1 MGMIMKRLVGISDAK
16 KKLARTLS
24 PNKKGSIRATKDDK
38 AAVPK
43 GHFPVY
49 VGEARRRFV
58 VPIEYLEHALFRDL
72 LDWAE
77 QEFGYEH
84 PTGGLTI
91 PCTEDYFLSLTSL
104 LINSK

>member
-1 MGMIMKRLVGISDAK
+1 MGIIMRLVGISEAK

-24 PNKKGSIRATKDDK
+24 PKKGSIRATKDDK
-38 AAVPK
+38 VAVPK

-58 VPIEYLEHALFRDL
+58 VPMEYLEHALFQDL
-72 LDWAE
+72 LEWAE

-104 LINSK
+104 LMKSK